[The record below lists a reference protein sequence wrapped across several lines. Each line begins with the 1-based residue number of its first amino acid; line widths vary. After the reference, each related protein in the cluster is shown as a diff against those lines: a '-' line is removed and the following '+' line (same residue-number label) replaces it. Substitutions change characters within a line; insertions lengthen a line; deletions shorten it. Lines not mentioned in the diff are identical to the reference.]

1 MTIEEPPS
9 GLWDERCFAWGQTK
23 QKPSTGIVGSTLS
36 FSLLKLLANLVSGG
50 FFAFG
55 GSRGRSG
62 GSLDEES
69 EIKAHGIPKTIGQA
83 SLGVKIA
90 VANCNYV
97 LHN

>member
-1 MTIEEPPS
+1 MLCM
-9 GLWDERCFAWGQTK
+9 GVK
-23 QKPSTGIVGSTLS
+23 QNKTSHGYIIGSTLS
-36 FSLLKLLANLVSGG
+36 SSLLKILASLVSGG

-55 GSRGRSG
+55 GSRGRGG
-62 GSLDEES
+62 GSLEEES

-90 VANCNYV
+90 AANCSYV